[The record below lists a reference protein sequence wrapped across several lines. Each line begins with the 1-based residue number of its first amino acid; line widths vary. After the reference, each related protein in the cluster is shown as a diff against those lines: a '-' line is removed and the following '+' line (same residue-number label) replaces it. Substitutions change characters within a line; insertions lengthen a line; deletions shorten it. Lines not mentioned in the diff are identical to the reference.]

1 MFFRKRHKNIQKK
14 VSVCGGSLTFSDK
27 RRKRRKKAAGLLK
40 SPAALPYVWWC
51 GCVVDGYAAR
61 GGGGVWSA

>member
-1 MFFRKRHKNIQKK
+1 MTFFH
-14 VSVCGGSLTFSDK
+14 K

-40 SPAALPYVWWC
+40 SPAALPYVWLC

-61 GGGGVWSA
+61 GGDGV

>member
-27 RRKRRKKAAGLLK
+27 RRKKAAGLLK
-40 SPAALPYVWWC
+40 SPAALPYVWLC
-51 GCVVDGYAAR
+51 G
-61 GGGGVWSA
+61 GGCAVRGGVWSA